1 MNQVNQEGSQNC
13 LPCESAPILTD
24 WSVKKEEKRP
34 VTADNKDRIFSVL
47 YFLAGY
53 GLIFVFTS
61 GDFWLYGKYL
71 GGFTILYAVT
81 VLSYLF
87 SKGIKPPAESYFW
100 LAVMLG
106 IGVPFSFWTV
116 LGLLQIL
123 VLIFTAAYWTLSASG
138 RLLSEKKTSQWL
150 FFDWWNSIAVVPFCN
165 FGCQF
170 LVLLEKSS
178 VKRDEKKKENPVIS
192 ILIGLLIAVPVLLI
206 ILPLL
211 SRADAGF
218 ENIVGDLILYIS
230 DHLLLTL
237 IRIILA
243 VPVASY
249 LFGLAY
255 GGISGRNTDRL
266 NRDAI
271 RQTGKRLRKVP
282 DTAIITAAAVICGVY
297 LVFIAIQG
305 DYLFSAFL
313 GVMPEGFIYS
323 EYARRGFFELC
334 QIGAWNMI
342 ILGCAALFSKTGR
355 ENNPG
360 LKIIFVCLS
369 ILTLLMIATAMSKM
383 GMYIN
388 VYGLTINRVLT
399 MVFMIWMTIVFLLV
413 ILRQKV
419 NIPFARI
426 CIMTG
431 AVMFCLLCV
440 LPLESWIQE
449 YNTWARTMGYIF

>member
-24 WSVKKEEKRP
+24 WNVKKEEKRP

-47 YFLAGY
+47 YFLVGY

-61 GDFWLYGKYL
+61 ENFWLYGKYL
-71 GGFTILYAVT
+71 GIFTILYAVT

-87 SKGIKPPAESYFW
+87 SKGVKPPAESYFW

-138 RLLSEKKTSQWL
+138 RLLLEKETSQWL

-170 LVLLEKSS
+170 QILLEKSS
-178 VKRDEKKKENPVIS
+178 VQRDEKKKENPVIS
-192 ILIGLLIAVPVLLI
+192 ILIGLAIAIPALLI

-218 ENIVGDLILYIS
+218 ENLVGDLLLYVS
-230 DHLLLTL
+230 DHLFLTL

-266 NRDAI
+266 NRDGI

-282 DTAIITAAAVICGVY
+282 DMAIVTAAAVICGVY
-297 LVFIAIQG
+297 LIFIAIQG
-305 DYLFSAFL
+305 DYLF
-313 GVMPEGFIYS
+313 
-323 EYARRGFFELC
+323 
-334 QIGAWNMI
+334 
-342 ILGCAALFSKTGR
+342 
-355 ENNPG
+355 
-360 LKIIFVCLS
+360 
-369 ILTLLMIATAMSKM
+369 
-383 GMYIN
+383 
-388 VYGLTINRVLT
+388 
-399 MVFMIWMTIVFLLV
+399 
-413 ILRQKV
+413 
-419 NIPFARI
+419 
-426 CIMTG
+426 
-431 AVMFCLLCV
+431 
-440 LPLESWIQE
+440 
-449 YNTWARTMGYIF
+449 